1 MTEWKQGQKDQ
12 WSNNYSEYSDE
23 DEEYSDDEYAPIEA
37 TSWGNQT
44 ITPEG
49 TTNVEV
55 SLSGWQS
62 LIDPNIKVKAGG
74 IGSGQLHRKGGNFI
88 PVDEQTII
96 DRRLGKPV
104 PKATGPKA
112 TVPKATVP
120 KATGSKKKKGSK
132 SKAKGA
138 TNPPPPRR
146 PVPSSMVPPSSSH
159 YRGREAIATGPWA
172 SAELSS
178 QPFWEQPRSAE
189 SGTNASKWATPDTA
203 AAPPPQKPT
212 YNARPAAV
220 TAPPPSRPAANS
232 YHTSAQSPQ
241 TQTQAAPATPTFV
254 PTSSGSAASKWATP
268 DAAAAVAA
276 HPPPPPP
283 NQQQQQQQHRPPPSD
298 QQYQPPTIYHRL
310 DTPCLNFNIEL
321 TPGVNATLAVYENDD
336 PVDIV
341 DQFEKK
347 HHLTMSS
354 IAKEK
359 FAQKVAMLLS
369 HYKSS

>member
-1 MTEWKQGQKDQ
+1 MPDWKQDQ
-12 WSNNYSEYSDE
+12 MNNNQIEYSDE
-23 DEEYSDDEYAPIEA
+23 DEDYSDDEYAPIEA

-88 PVDEQTII
+88 PVDEQSII

-104 PKATGPKA
+104 PKAL
-112 TVPKATVP
+112 
-120 KATGSKKKKGSK
+120 GSKKKRGGKPKPK
-132 SKAKGA
+132 SAA
-138 TNPPPPRR
+138 LPPRPPRR

-159 YRGREAIATGPWA
+159 YRGREVIASGPWA

-178 QPFWEQPRSAE
+178 KPFWEQPSSAA
-189 SGTNASKWATPDTA
+189 SGTNASKWATASPA
-203 AAPPPQKPT
+203 AAALPLPPQRPAFVSAPPSAPASRPAPPSARAPPPQPQPV
-212 YNARPAAV
+212 RAA
-220 TAPPPSRPAANS
+220 
-232 YHTSAQSPQ
+232 
-241 TQTQAAPATPTFV
+241 AAPAAFTQTAH
-254 PTSSGSAASKWATP
+254 GSAASKWATA
-268 DAAAAVAA
+268 DALAA
-276 HPPPPPP
+276 PPPP
-283 NQQQQQQQHRPPPSD
+283 QQYRQPPP
-298 QQYQPPTIYHRL
+298 QHQPTPPPTFYHRL

-321 TPGVNATLAVYENDD
+321 TPGINATLAVYENDD
-336 PVDIV
+336 PMEVV

-347 HHLTMSS
+347 HHLTMSE
-354 IAKEK
+354 IAKER
-359 FAQKVAMLLS
+359 FSQKVALLLS